1 MEADARGALGRSR
14 FSKREKICPGGIA
27 GGFLVRGPSAWYSV
41 VVANLAKMKKTRGMH
56 LGGVP
61 EAESWSGSSAV
72 WVAADLLTGTLGIF
86 V

>member
-1 MEADARGALGRSR
+1 MELDARGASGRSR

-27 GGFLVRGPSAWYSV
+27 GGFLVRDPSIRYAA
-41 VVANLAKMKKTRGMH
+41 VVATLAKMKKTRGMR

-61 EAESWSGSSAV
+61 AAESWSGINAA
-72 WVAADLLTGTLGIF
+72 WVAADLLIGTLGIF